1 MNSIVTEKDRLIL
14 KNIGSAEIASRG
26 RRFGG
31 HLITRITYSVLVLL
45 SAAVFDYLE
54 FEVFFAIAIS
64 ALLLMFLHLLI
75 LYFKHQTIG
84 MMLVGTKIV
93 SDGTKKFSIAKV
105 IFWRLLLEWML
116 PFIPVVGLVALFD
129 YLNITGNSTNRCIH
143 DELSNSIV
151 VKVPT

>member
-1 MNSIVTEKDRLIL
+1 MSSTVTEKDNQIL
-14 KNIGSAEIASRG
+14 KSIGPAEIASRG
-26 RRFGG
+26 IRLGG
-31 HLITRITYSVLVLL
+31 HLITRIIYSALILL
-45 SAAVFDYLE
+45 FALIFDYFKIAALL
-54 FEVFFAIAIS
+54 AIIIS
-64 ALLLMFLHLLI
+64 ALLAMCLHLSI

-93 SDGTKKFSIAKV
+93 SDGTKPFSIAKV
-105 IFWRLLLEWML
+105 ILWRLLLEWIL
-116 PFIPVVGLVALFD
+116 PFVPILGLVTLLN